1 MPSSGNSGTVA
12 LPDLTRSL
20 RHLGSASASLRG
32 AHDRWF
38 QPLLQARPLT
48 DAPPAALAAAWN
60 ARAVHSAW
68 ERMFEE
74 LGAVHGTASPAH
86 ARAMEARL
94 EQCAARAVALL
105 AESARRAEAVVDAG
119 DVVARGSGSTHT
131 ANAAWRDWMEC
142 LRQLFRAADEAWG
155 CMERTLGTSS

>member
-1 MPSSGNSGTVA
+1 MPSSGNAA

-20 RHLGSASASLRG
+20 RHLGAASASRRG

-38 QPLLQARPLT
+38 QPLLQARPLAE
-48 DAPPAALAAAWN
+48 APPAVLAAAWN

-68 ERMFEE
+68 ERVFAE

-105 AESARRAEAVVDAG
+105 AESAQRARAVIAAASIADRSAGSAHPAEA
-119 DVVARGSGSTHT
+119 
-131 ANAAWRDWMEC
+131 AWDDWTNC
-142 LRQLFRAADEAWG
+142 LRQLFRAADDAWG
-155 CMERTLGTSS
+155 CMERELQSGA

>member
-1 MPSSGNSGTVA
+1 MPSFGNSSTVA

-48 DAPPAALAAAWN
+48 EAPPAALAAAWN

-68 ERMFEE
+68 ERVFTE

-94 EQCAARAVALL
+94 EQCADRALTLL
-105 AESARRAEAVVDAG
+105 AESAERAHLVT
-119 DVVARGSGSTHT
+119 VACAADEEET
-131 ANAAWRDWMEC
+131 AWHDWTEC
-142 LRQLFRAADEAWG
+142 LRQLFRAADDAWG
-155 CMERTLGTSS
+155 CMERELSGRPTDGLINR